1 MSKQKA
7 TTIAVLPESLR
18 RTLQDFLLI
27 WLGDSFDQLQDLRH
41 IATSVIP
48 FSDVGVCVDFLTDI
62 KDEKVFMIVSDSLG
76 RHILP
81 EIYACLQLHFIYVLC
96 SNQPI
101 HESWVNTVPKV
112 KGLYTQIGEIC
123 TVLQKDRKICEQSMI
138 SISYHGVDALFMYT
152 QLLKEALLDIDDDNA
167 KSIKELAEYCRVQSD
182 SSEATIKKLEKEY
195 GNHSPIWW
203 YTGPYFIYS
212 MLNRGLRLLD
222 VDIIL
227 KMGFF
232 IRDLHHDI
240 EKLHQKQQQSDLK
253 VTKPFTVYR
262 GQGLS
267 IESFNK
273 MKQTTGGL
281 MSFNNF
287 LSKSENRKL
296 SLDFAQLGALASSN
310 MVGILFIMTIDPAIC
325 LKSSIPFV
333 IVKEEGF
340 YNDDE
345 AEILFTTHTI
355 FRIDHIQPNQDN
367 HSDQLWQ
374 VNLTLTG
381 NDDHELKDVT
391 THMQKELGKT
401 KGWSRVA
408 YILIKLG
415 DSAKAKQLYEILLEK
430 ASSEKD
436 LAEYSHQ
443 LGWVLDLMGEYSE
456 AIVFYEKTCDFY
468 EKTRSPTHSDLAT
481 FYNNIGNL
489 HKHMG
494 EYSKALSS
502 YERSLEIRKIA
513 LPPNHLNFASSYENI
528 GSVYSNMGEYSKAL
542 SSHERSLEI
551 RKIALPPNHP
561 SWAISYNNIG
571 NVHKHMGEYSKALS
585 SYELSL
591 EIQKIALPPNHLD
604 FATSYNNIGNLHK
617 HMGEYSK
624 ALSLYERSLEIQ
636 KTALSLNHPDL
647 ATSYNNIGNV
657 HKHMGEY
664 SKAVSSYER
673 SLEIQ
678 KTALPSNHSDLA
690 ISYKNIGNVHIDMG
704 EYSKPL
710 SSYERS
716 LEIQKLALPPNHPDL
731 ASSYGNIGN
740 VYFNMGE
747 YSKAL
752 SSYER
757 SLEIQKLALSANHLD
772 LAASYNSIGLVY
784 SNMGEYSKALSSY
797 ELSLEIRK
805 TALRPNHPDLASS
818 YNNK

>member
-401 KGWSRVA
+401 KGCRDYA
-408 YILIKLG
+408 NPI
-415 DSAKAKQLYEILLEK
+415 
-430 ASSEKD
+430 
-436 LAEYSHQ
+436 
-443 LGWVLDLMGEYSE
+443 
-456 AIVFYEKTCDFY
+456 
-468 EKTRSPTHSDLAT
+468 
-481 FYNNIGNL
+481 
-489 HKHMG
+489 
-494 EYSKALSS
+494 
-502 YERSLEIRKIA
+502 
-513 LPPNHLNFASSYENI
+513 LPPSENSNGPVSI
-528 GSVYSNMGEYSKAL
+528 DARYLTDIPNIYGSPIMTLTEA
-542 SSHERSLEI
+542 
-551 RKIALPPNHP
+551 
-561 SWAISYNNIG
+561 
-571 NVHKHMGEYSKALS
+571 
-585 SYELSL
+585 
-591 EIQKIALPPNHLD
+591 
-604 FATSYNNIGNLHK
+604 
-617 HMGEYSK
+617 
-624 ALSLYERSLEIQ
+624 
-636 KTALSLNHPDL
+636 
-647 ATSYNNIGNV
+647 
-657 HKHMGEY
+657 
-664 SKAVSSYER
+664 
-673 SLEIQ
+673 
-678 KTALPSNHSDLA
+678 
-690 ISYKNIGNVHIDMG
+690 
-704 EYSKPL
+704 PL
-710 SSYERS
+710 RT
-716 LEIQKLALPPNHPDL
+716 
-731 ASSYGNIGN
+731 
-740 VYFNMGE
+740 
-747 YSKAL
+747 
-752 SSYER
+752 
-757 SLEIQKLALSANHLD
+757 LSAINNAAIHLSTSTTTM
-772 LAASYNSIGLVY
+772 LNVS
-784 SNMGEYSKALSSY
+784 
-797 ELSLEIRK
+797 
-805 TALRPNHPDLASS
+805 
-818 YNNK
+818 